1 MYGLNIDPNNPRG
14 NPDVAELLDLGVEK
28 VRYTYYDSG
37 GGDQLDRSKANFYRQ
52 KAGDYQDAG
61 IGSLVILTYD
71 TYPNKPGP
79 DASDSDWDNYINRF
93 ANRAAQIAQLLQP
106 YHPAYQVWNE
116 PDHPVHPGYSPTLR
130 EAVFGRMLRRTRD
143 AIKAVDPQALIV
155 TAGLASGNPSWLTT
169 VIKSLGG
176 DLPADIV
183 AFHPYG
189 QRPESDWPN
198 PNWGFGYVGNLLKA
212 YYKAGKNKPLWI
224 TEMGIK
230 EEDVGHSRDQAAEFV
245 RRYYQTII
253 TRYSDKV
260 QELLWFCY
268 SDGMVSPFGL
278 VDSAG
283 KPKQARE
290 AFRQAVIARA
300 VWQPTPA
307 PALPVE
313 PSSPATTVAAPPSP
327 LTPAT
332 PAPDLTQLAQQTAG
346 LQSLVQAL
354 QSQSAQFQALLQ
366 QLLARQDQLQAQ
378 VQQLSAQV
386 AQLSPALTPVTPPA
400 KPAPPI
406 QDITGQ
412 LKHAPDKQFPTRPL
426 SQIQLVIVHHTAI
439 NPAIGAER
447 IAEHRVDKQGW
458 PGIGYHYFIT
468 PEGTIQ
474 QTNELTTEASHA
486 GSYNPAAIGVCFAG
500 DFTQVG
506 PTSAQVEAG
515 AQVIAWLMGQ
525 FNLSLEAVKGYKEL
539 VNTQSPGLQWDSG
552 LCWGDQLRA
561 RIQAYL

>member
-1 MYGLNIDPNNPRG
+1 MYGLNIDPNNPKG
-14 NPDVAELLDLGVEK
+14 NPEVAELLDLGVEK

-37 GGDQLDRSKANFYRQ
+37 GGDQLNRSKANFYRQ
-52 KAGDYQDAG
+52 KAGAYQDAG

-79 DASDSDWDNYINRF
+79 DASDSDWDNYIGRF
-93 ANRAAQIAQLLQP
+93 VNRAAQIAQLLQP

-143 AIKAVDPQALIV
+143 AVKAVDPQALIV

-230 EEDVGHSRDQAAEFV
+230 EEDVGHSRDQAAEFI

-253 TRYSDKV
+253 TRYSDNV

-268 SDGMVSPFGL
+268 SDGMVPPFGL

-290 AFRQAVIARA
+290 AFRQAVLARS
-300 VWQPTPA
+300 VWQPA

-313 PSSPATTVAAPPSP
+313 PSSPATAVAAPPSP

-332 PAPDLTQLAQQTAG
+332 PAPDLTQLAQQTAN
-346 LQSLVQAL
+346 LQSLVHAL

-406 QDITGQ
+406 QDITSQ
-412 LKHAPDKQFPTRPL
+412 LKRAPDKQFPTRPL
-426 SQIQLVIVHHTAI
+426 SQVQLVIVHHTAI

-468 PEGTIQ
+468 PEGVIQ

-515 AQVIAWLMGQ
+515 AQLIAWLMGQ
-525 FNLSLEAVKGYKEL
+525 FNLSPEAVKGYKEL